1 MSRESVRPMDQADDW
16 CSNATL
22 GLIQDIKQATEFEN
36 NPRALRR
43 SHSGLVT
50 SGTEIQSAV
59 RETSQLVKAERKR
72 APRILKKFR
81 AKAQAFTQEI
91 PSVLWKHR
99 CHPSHYLHTLHSP
112 VPREIS
118 AAANTAIL
126 HCPVSLHSLT
136 IVFLLLSMF

>member
-1 MSRESVRPMDQADDW
+1 MDQADDW

-43 SHSGLVT
+43 SHAGLVT
-50 SGTEIQSAV
+50 SGTEIQSAM
-59 RETSQLVKAERKR
+59 RETPQLVKAKRKR
-72 APRILKKFR
+72 TPTILKKFR

-91 PSVLWKHR
+91 PSVQCKDR
-99 CHPSHYLHTLHSP
+99 CHPSHYLHTLPSP

-126 HCPVSLHSLT
+126 YCTVSLHSLT
-136 IVFLLLSMF
+136 IVFLLLSMS